1 MTKYNFLCIDIG
13 TSSLKAAL
21 VSDKGQVLSFYRET
35 FSALNK
41 SKISSDWIAGLQ
53 NSIYKIK
60 RDFKIGKEDF
70 SCDAVCISGNGPTLV
85 CEDGTTL
92 LWNEKIDDMKNVVK
106 AGDSAGTTSGVTN
119 AGTAT
124 SADINEKFSHSLFI
138 PRIKYLKQKH
148 PESFDDKKIFS
159 GPEYLIWYLT
169 GTHITILPEERYE
182 AAYWNDDAIK
192 HLGAKPEQFGRFVS
206 PGFNCGKLTEEA
218 SSLFGLD
225 KNIPVIAGGPD
236 FIVAMIGT
244 NTLKPGRLCDCA
256 GSSEGINLCT
266 DKQVFAEGIRTLPS
280 VMSGLWNVAVLMQ
293 SSGRQFVECKENYEY
308 ETNQKISYAEYIN
321 TCFKNQKSSGFII
334 MTNLAHS
341 VKDALEK
348 ITDCAKKNNLKIDDV
363 MMITG
368 GQSKS
373 PEWIQHKADI
383 INYKICT
390 TEVADSELIGD
401 AVLASVAL
409 ALHKSITDAADE
421 MVKKG
426 RVYAPRSTGRL

>member
-1 MTKYNFLCIDIG
+1 
-13 TSSLKAAL
+13 
-21 VSDKGQVLSFYRET
+21 
-35 FSALNK
+35 
-41 SKISSDWIAGLQ
+41 
-53 NSIYKIK
+53 
-60 RDFKIGKEDF
+60 
-70 SCDAVCISGNGPTLV
+70 
-85 CEDGTTL
+85 
-92 LWNEKIDDMKNVVK
+92 
-106 AGDSAGTTSGVTN
+106 
-119 AGTAT
+119 
-124 SADINEKFSHSLFI
+124 
-138 PRIKYLKQKH
+138 
-148 PESFDDKKIFS
+148 
-159 GPEYLIWYLT
+159 
-169 GTHITILPEERYE
+169 
-182 AAYWNDDAIK
+182 
-192 HLGAKPEQFGRFVS
+192 
-206 PGFNCGKLTEEA
+206 
-218 SSLFGLD
+218 
-225 KNIPVIAGGPD
+225 
-236 FIVAMIGT
+236 MIGT

-308 ETNQKISYAEYIN
+308 ETNNKISYAEYIN
-321 TCFKNQKSSGFII
+321 TCFKNQKSSGFIT
-334 MTNLAHS
+334 MTTLAYS
-341 VKDALEK
+341 VKDGLEK

-373 PEWIQHKADI
+373 HEWIQHKADI

-426 RVYAPRSTGRL
+426 RVYAPRSTGR